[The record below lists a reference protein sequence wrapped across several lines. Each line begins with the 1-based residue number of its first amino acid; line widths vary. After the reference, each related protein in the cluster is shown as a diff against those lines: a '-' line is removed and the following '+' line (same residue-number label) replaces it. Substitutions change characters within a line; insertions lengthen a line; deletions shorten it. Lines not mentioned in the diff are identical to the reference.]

1 MALSAHREWQNSLK
15 EFLFLNT
22 GSSTKNWLSSFS
34 IVCQTH
40 RSVLDGIIMI
50 DLKKKNHVYIFE
62 NTFFSFNISGKEGS

>member
-50 DLKKKNHVYIFE
+50 DLRKKNHVYIFE

>member
-62 NTFFSFNISGKEGS
+62 NTLFPFNISGKEGS

>member
-50 DLKKKNHVYIFE
+50 DLKKKKSCVYF
-62 NTFFSFNISGKEGS
+62 